1 MCIFEEIKTLYQ
13 MNQMTK
19 QIVKTQETAIDLLKS
34 KGADDIDQVI
44 GRCGCGETTALLGYN
59 LDTDDFIG
67 RVAVCKVC
75 GDE

>member
-1 MCIFEEIKTLYQ
+1 

-19 QIVKTQETAIDLLKS
+19 QIVKTQEAATDLLKS

-44 GRCGCGETTALLGYN
+44 GRCGCGRTPALLGYN
-59 LDTDDFIG
+59 WKTNEMVS
-67 RVAVCKVC
+67 RVAICKVC